1 MRAKIHILPLIKNLH
16 AWPFKRGVHAVAI
29 MGSIPQEKELG
40 KLPELYL
47 LTILVVCYTYFTLV
61 GKL

>member
-1 MRAKIHILPLIKNLH
+1 MRAKIHILPPIKNLH

-40 KLPELYL
+40 KLPELY
-47 LTILVVCYTYFTLV
+47 ISFNYFGGVLY
-61 GKL
+61 LFYFSR